1 MNISRFTVH
10 RPVLTL
16 MVTLIVV
23 LLGLTAF
30 IRLPIDLMP
39 DITYPTL
46 TITTTY
52 GNTSPEVMELLVTRP
67 IEQALSALPGVEEI
81 SSTSSEGQSS
91 VRLSFS
97 WGTDLDAVTSDVRDR
112 LDRIIN
118 RLPSDIDRPRIF
130 KFDAA
135 AFPILFLGVAGD
147 IDPVYLRELLED
159 QIAARLERV
168 PGVAS
173 VDIWGGVLTRIEVQ
187 VWPEQLK
194 ALGVTLDQVVSRVSA
209 GNVEAPV
216 GTLFRNTFQ
225 IPLRT
230 TGNYRSLEDIRNV
243 VVVTRASGSVRVGQ
257 IAQVVETPIRQT
269 RIARIDG
276 KPGIRMAVSKQSGK
290 NTVEVARGVLAEVKR
305 INEDFP
311 QLKVSVLTDTSRYIQ
326 YAIGNVGSSAMYG
339 GVIALVILL
348 LFLRNLGSSL
358 IIAVAIPISIIA
370 TFALMYFNQFTLNI
384 MSLGGLALGVGMLVD
399 NSIVV
404 LENIYRLRESGDP
417 PLQAAVNGSGEVTA
431 AIIASTLTTVV
442 VFLPLI
448 FVQGVSGVMYKQL
461 ALVVTFSLL
470 CSMVSALT
478 LVPMLAARL
487 VHPAPVDENGTRKNL
502 LQKVFGWVG
511 RVLHALERG
520 YMETLKKTLDHPF
533 MIVLASI
540 VLLGG
545 SFLLVPFIGS
555 ELMPASD
562 QGQVRVSVELA
573 IGTRLEATEEVV
585 KNYIE
590 PVIFREVPEAESVL
604 SSIGGGGFGG
614 TSSRSAQILINLK
627 PIKERSRSDEQI
639 ATDLR
644 RKLVGIPG
652 ATIRV
657 RTGQQMMIF
666 RGVGSTSGERLSIEI
681 QGYDLATA
689 DVLAKKVQSVV
700 EKIEGVTDTVL
711 SRESGAP
718 EGHFVVDREK
728 LADLNVTVSAVSN
741 TLKTA
746 FMGTKGGTFRR
757 GGREYDI
764 VVKLANSEYL
774 SPAEIM
780 DLTVTNGA
788 GVPVPLG
795 SLVQM
800 EPTTGPQ
807 RIERRNQ
814 QRVITVNVNISD
826 RDLGSVAADVREALQ
841 TIPLP
846 RDFTIQLIGDYEEQQ
861 KSFRELLL
869 SVALSLLLVYMVMA
883 SLYESFKD
891 PFIIMFSVPLAAIG
905 VLLILFLTRT
915 TFNVQTGIGAL
926 MLGGIVVN
934 NAIILV
940 DHINLLRHRDNMP
953 LRAAIEEAGRRRLR
967 PILMTASTTM
977 FALVPLALG
986 LGEGGELQAPL
997 ARTVIGGL
1005 LSSTL
1010 ITLVL
1015 IPCVYYIVERRRE
1028 KGKTA

>member
-16 MVTLIVV
+16 MVTLIVI

-97 WGTDLDAVTSDVRDR
+97 WGTDLDAVTADVRDR

-135 AFPILFLGVAGD
+135 AFPILFLGVSGD
-147 IDPVYLRELLED
+147 IDPIYLRELLED

-173 VDIWGGVLTRIEVQ
+173 VDIWGGVLTQIEVQ
-187 VWPEQLK
+187 VMPEQLK
-194 ALGVTLDQVVSRVSA
+194 ALGIPLDQVVSRVTA
-209 GNVEAPV
+209 GNVESPV
-216 GTLFRNTFQ
+216 GTIFRNTFQ

-230 TGNYRSLEDIRNV
+230 AGNYRSLEDIKNV
-243 VVVTRASGSVRVGQ
+243 VVATRSSGSVRVGQ
-257 IAQVVETPIRQT
+257 IARVVETPIRQT

-311 QLKVSVLTDTSRYIQ
+311 QIKVAVLTDTSRYIQ
-326 YAIGNVGSSAMYG
+326 YAIGNVGSSALYG
-339 GVIALVILL
+339 GLIALIILL
-348 LFLRNLGSSL
+348 FFLRNLGSSL

-370 TFALMYFNQFTLNI
+370 TFALMYFNNFTLNI

-404 LENIYRLRESGDP
+404 LENIYRLRESGEP

-431 AIIASTLTTVV
+431 AIIASTLTTLV

-470 CSMVSALT
+470 CSMISALT

-487 VHPAPVDENGTRKNL
+487 VHPAPVDENGSRKNI
-502 LQKVFGWVG
+502 LQTVFGWIG
-511 RVLHALERG
+511 RFLHTLERK
-520 YMETLKKTLDHPF
+520 YIEILQRALNHPF
-533 MIVLASI
+533 MIVLFSV
-540 VLLGG
+540 VLLGA
-545 SFLLVPFIGS
+545 SFLLIPFIGS

-562 QGQVRVSVELA
+562 QGQVRVNVDLE

-585 KNYIE
+585 KKYIE
-590 PVIFREVPEAESVL
+590 PVIFKEVPEAESIL

-627 PIKERSRSDEQI
+627 PIKERSRSDEQV
-639 ATDLR
+639 ASDLR
-644 RKLVGIPG
+644 RKMGAIPG
-652 ATIRV
+652 ATLRV
-657 RTGQQMMIF
+657 RTGQMQF
-666 RGVGSTSGERLSIEI
+666 LRGVGSASGERLSIEI

-689 DVLAKKVQSVV
+689 DTLAKKVQSVV

-718 EGHFVVDREK
+718 EGHFMVDREK

-746 FMGTKGGTFRR
+746 FMGTTAGTFRR
-757 GGREYDI
+757 GGREYNI

-774 SPAEIM
+774 SPSEIM
-780 DLTVTNGA
+780 DLSVTNGA

-795 SLVQM
+795 LLVRM

-814 QRVITVNVNISD
+814 QRVITVNVNITD
-826 RDLGSVAADVREALQ
+826 RDLGSVATDVREALQ

-869 SVALSLLLVYMVMA
+869 SVALALLLVYMVMA

-891 PFIIMFSVPLAAIG
+891 PFVIMFSVPLAAIG
-905 VLLILFLTRT
+905 VLLMLFLTRT

-940 DHINLLRHRDNMP
+940 DHINLLRHRDKFP
-953 LRAAIEEAGRRRLR
+953 LREAIEEAGRRRLR

-1015 IPCVYYIVERRRE
+1015 IPCVYYIVERHRE
-1028 KGKTA
+1028 KRKAA

>member
-1 MNISRFTVH
+1 
-10 RPVLTL
+10 
-16 MVTLIVV
+16 MVTLIVI

-135 AFPILFLGVAGD
+135 AFPILFLGVSGD
-147 IDPVYLRELLED
+147 IDQVYLRELLED

-173 VDIWGGVLTRIEVQ
+173 VDIWGGVLTQIEVQ
-187 VWPEQLK
+187 VLPEQLK
-194 ALGVTLDQVVSRVSA
+194 ALGIPLDQVVSRVTA

-216 GTLFRNTFQ
+216 GTLYRNTFQ

-230 TGNYRSLEDIRNV
+230 AGNYRSLEDIRNV
-243 VVVTRASGSVRVGQ
+243 VVATRGNGSVRVGQ
-257 IAQVVETPIRQT
+257 IARVVETPIRQT

-290 NTVEVARGVLAEVKR
+290 NTVEVAKGVLAEVKR
-305 INEDFP
+305 INEDF
-311 QLKVSVLTDTSRYIQ
+311 QQIKVVVLTDTSRYIQ

-339 GVIALVILL
+339 GLIALVILL
-348 LFLRNLGSSL
+348 FFLRNLGSSL
-358 IIAVAIPISIIA
+358 IIAVAIPISIIS
-370 TFALMYFNQFTLNI
+370 TFALMYFNKFTLNI

-404 LENIYRLRESGDP
+404 LENIYRLRESGESP
-417 PLQAAVNGSGEVTA
+417 IQAAVNGSGEVTA
-431 AIIASTLTTVV
+431 AIIASTLTTLV
-442 VFLPLI
+442 VFLPLL

-461 ALVVTFSLL
+461 ALVVTFALL
-470 CSMVSALT
+470 CSMISALT

-487 VHPAPVDENGTRKNL
+487 VHPAPVDENGSRKNI
-502 LQKVFGWVG
+502 LQRLFGWVG
-511 RVLHALERG
+511 RFLHSLESR
-520 YMETLKKTLDHPF
+520 YMTTLKNALNHPYI
-533 MIVLASI
+533 IVLVSI
-540 VLLGG
+540 ALLGG
-545 SFLLVPFIGS
+545 SFFLIPFIGS

-562 QGQVRVSVELA
+562 QGQVRVNVDLE
-573 IGTRLEATEEVV
+573 IGTRLEVTEEVV
-585 KNYIE
+585 KKYIE
-590 PVIFREVPEAESVL
+590 PVVFKEVPEAESVL
-604 SSIGGGGFGG
+604 TSIGGGGFGG

-639 ATDLR
+639 ASDLR
-644 RKLVGIPG
+644 RKLGTVPG
-652 ATIRV
+652 ATLRV
-657 RTGQQMMIF
+657 RTGQMQF
-666 RGVGSTSGERLSIEI
+666 LRGIGSSSGERLSIEI

-689 DVLAKKVQSVV
+689 DMLAKKVQSVV
-700 EKIEGVTDTVL
+700 EKIDGVTDAVL

-718 EGHFVVDREK
+718 EGHFVMDREK

-746 FMGTKGGTFRR
+746 FMGTTAGTFRR
-757 GGREYDI
+757 GGREYNI

-774 SPAEIM
+774 APAAIM

-795 SLVQM
+795 SLVRM

-846 RDFTIQLIGDYEEQQ
+846 RDFNIQLIGDYEEQQ

-905 VLLILFLTRT
+905 VLLMLFLTRT

-940 DHINLLRHRDNMP
+940 DHINLLRHRDKLP
-953 LRAAIEEAGRRRLR
+953 LREAIEEAGRRRLR

-977 FALVPLALG
+977 FALIPLALG

-1015 IPCVYYIVERRRE
+1015 IPCVYYLVEHHRNKR
-1028 KGKTA
+1028 KV

>member
-16 MVTLIVV
+16 MVTLIVI
-23 LLGLTAF
+23 LIGFTAF

-112 LDRIIN
+112 LDRIMN

-135 AFPILFLGVAGD
+135 AFPILFLGVSGD
-147 IDPVYLRELLED
+147 IDQVYLRELLED

-173 VDIWGGVLTRIEVQ
+173 VDIWGGVLTQIEVQ
-187 VWPEQLK
+187 VFPEQLK
-194 ALGVTLDQVVSRVSA
+194 ALGIPLDQVVSRVTA

-216 GTLFRNTFQ
+216 GTLYRNTFQ
-225 IPLRT
+225 IPLRAA
-230 TGNYRSLEDIRNV
+230 GNYRSLEDIRNV
-243 VVVTRASGSVRVGQ
+243 VVATRSSGSVRVGQ
-257 IAQVVETPIRQT
+257 IARVVETPIRQT

-290 NTVEVARGVLAEVKR
+290 NTVEVAKGVLAEVKR

-311 QLKVSVLTDTSRYIQ
+311 QIKVAVLTDTSRYIQ
-326 YAIGNVGSSAMYG
+326 YAIGNVGSSAIYG
-339 GVIALVILL
+339 GLIALVILL
-348 LFLRNLGSSL
+348 FFLRNLGSSL

-370 TFALMYFNQFTLNI
+370 TFALMYFNRFTLNI

-417 PLQAAVNGSGEVTA
+417 PIQAAVNGSGEVTA
-431 AIIASTLTTVV
+431 AIIASTLTTLV
-442 VFLPLI
+442 VFLPLL

-470 CSMVSALT
+470 CSMISALT

-487 VHPAPVDENGTRKNL
+487 VHPAPVDENGSRKNV
-502 LQKVFGWVG
+502 LQKLFGWIG
-511 RVLHALERG
+511 KLLHSMERK
-520 YMETLKKTLDHPF
+520 YMEILRRALNHPIL
-533 MIVLASI
+533 IVFISI
-540 VLLGG
+540 VLLGA
-545 SFLLVPFIGS
+545 SFLLIPFIGS

-562 QGQVRVSVELA
+562 QGQVRVNMDLE
-573 IGTRLEATEEVV
+573 IGTRLEVTEEVV
-585 KNYIE
+585 KKYIE
-590 PVIFREVPEAESVL
+590 PVVFKEVPEAESVL
-604 SSIGGGGFGG
+604 SSVGGGGFSG
-614 TSSRSAQILINLK
+614 TSSRSAQVMINLK
-627 PIKERSRSDEQI
+627 PISERSRSDEQI

-644 RKLVGIPG
+644 RKLTNIPG

-657 RTGQQMMIF
+657 RTGQMQF
-666 RGVGSTSGERLSIEI
+666 LRGIGSSSGERLSIEI
-681 QGYDLATA
+681 QGYDLSTA
-689 DVLAKKVQSVV
+689 DLLAKKVQSVV
-700 EKIEGVTDTVL
+700 EKINGVTDTVL

-718 EGHFVVDREK
+718 EGHFMVDREK

-746 FMGTKGGTFRR
+746 FMGTTAGTFRR
-757 GGREYDI
+757 GGREYNI

-774 SPAEIM
+774 SPTEIM

-788 GVPVPLG
+788 GVPVPIG
-795 SLVQM
+795 SIVRM

-826 RDLGSVAADVREALQ
+826 RDLGSVAADVREAIQ

-846 RDFTIQLIGDYEEQQ
+846 RDFNIQLIGDYEEQQ

-869 SVALSLLLVYMVMA
+869 SVALALLLVYMVMA

-905 VLLILFLTRT
+905 VLLMLFLTRT

-940 DHINLLRHRDNMP
+940 DHINLLRNRDKFP
-953 LRAAIEEAGRRRLR
+953 LRDAIEEAGRRRLR

-977 FALVPLALG
+977 FALIPLALG

-1015 IPCVYYIVERRRE
+1015 IPCVYFLVEHHRE
-1028 KGKTA
+1028 KRKAS

>member
-52 GNTSPEVMELLVTRP
+52 GNTAPEVMELLVSRP

-147 IDPVYLRELLED
+147 IDPIYLRELLED

-187 VWPEQLK
+187 VLPEQLK
-194 ALGVTLDQVVSRVSA
+194 ALGIPLDQVVSRVSA

-243 VVVTRASGSVRVGQ
+243 VVATRASGSVRVGQ
-257 IAQVVETPIRQT
+257 IARVVETPIRQT

-348 LFLRNLGSSL
+348 FFLRNLGSSL

-417 PLQAAVNGSGEVTA
+417 PLQAAVHGSGEVTA

-461 ALVVTFSLL
+461 ALVVTFALL
-470 CSMVSALT
+470 CSMISALT
-478 LVPMLAARL
+478 LVPMLASRL

-502 LQKVFGWVG
+502 LHNVFGWVG
-511 RVLHALERG
+511 RILHSLEKG
-520 YMETLKKTLDHPF
+520 YMGTLKKALDHPF
-533 MIVLASI
+533 MIVLASV

-590 PVIFREVPEAESVL
+590 PVIFKEVSEAESVL

-614 TSSRSAQILINLK
+614 TTSRSAQILINLK
-627 PIKERSRSDEQI
+627 PIKERSRSDERI
-639 ATDLR
+639 AADLR

-657 RTGQQMMIF
+657 RTGQMQF
-666 RGVGSTSGERLSIEI
+666 LRGVGSTSGERLSIEI

-826 RDLGSVAADVREALQ
+826 RDLGSVAADVREALK

-905 VLLILFLTRT
+905 VILMLFLTRT

-1015 IPCVYYIVERRRE
+1015 IPSVYFIVERRRE

>member
-1 MNISRFTVH
+1 MNVSRFTVH

-16 MVTLIVV
+16 MGTLIVI

-67 IEQALSALPGVEEI
+67 IEQALSALGGVEEI

-97 WGTDLDAVTSDVRDR
+97 WGTDLDAVTADVRDR

-118 RLPSDIDRPRIF
+118 RLPSDVDRPRIF

-135 AFPILFLGVAGD
+135 AFPILFLGVSGD
-147 IDPVYLRELLED
+147 IDPIYLRELLED

-187 VWPEQLK
+187 VLPEQLK
-194 ALGVTLDQVVSRVSA
+194 ALGIPLDQVVNRVTA

-216 GTLFRNTFQ
+216 GTLYRNTFQ

-230 TGNYRSLEDIRNV
+230 AGNYRSLEDIRNV
-243 VVVTRASGSVRVGQ
+243 VVATRSGGTVRVGQ
-257 IAQVVETPIRQT
+257 IARVVETPIRQT

-311 QLKVSVLTDTSRYIQ
+311 QIKVSVLTDTSRYIQ
-326 YAIGNVGSSAMYG
+326 YSIGNVGSSAMYG
-339 GVIALVILL
+339 GLIALVILL
-348 LFLRNLGSSL
+348 FFLRNVGSSL

-370 TFALMYFNQFTLNI
+370 TFALMYFNNFTLNI

-417 PLQAAVNGSGEVTA
+417 PMEAAVNGTGEVTA
-431 AIIASTLTTVV
+431 AIVASTLTTLV

-461 ALVVTFSLL
+461 ALVVTFALL
-470 CSMVSALT
+470 CSMFSALT

-487 VHPAPVDENGTRKNL
+487 VHPAPADENRNRKTL
-502 LQKVFGWVG
+502 LQRMFGWVG
-511 RVLHALERG
+511 RLLHSMERR
-520 YMETLKKTLDHPF
+520 YMETLKTALNHPF
-533 MIVLASI
+533 TIVVFSI
-540 VLLGG
+540 VLLGA
-545 SFLLVPFIGS
+545 SFLLIPYIGS

-562 QGQVRVSVELA
+562 QGQVRVNVDLE
-573 IGTRLEATEEVV
+573 IGTRLEVTEEVV
-585 KNYIE
+585 KKYIE
-590 PVIFREVPEAESVL
+590 PVIFKEVPEAESVL
-604 SSIGGGGFGG
+604 TSIGGGGFGG
-614 TSSRSAQILINLK
+614 TASRSAQVLINLK
-627 PIKERSRSDEQI
+627 SFKERSRSDEQI
-639 ATDLR
+639 ASDLR
-644 RKLVGIPG
+644 RKVANVPG
-652 ATIRV
+652 ATVRV
-657 RTGQQMMIF
+657 RTSQMQF
-666 RGVGSTSGERLSIEI
+666 LRGLGSSSGERLSIEI

-689 DVLAKKVQSVV
+689 DMLAKKVQSVV

-718 EGHFVVDREK
+718 EGHFVIDREK
-728 LADLNVTVSAVSN
+728 LADLNVTVSALSN

-746 FMGTKGGTFRR
+746 FTGTTAGAFRR
-757 GGREYDI
+757 GGREYNI
-764 VVKLANSEYL
+764 VVKLSNSENL
-774 SPAEIM
+774 SPSEIM
-780 DLTVTNGA
+780 DLSVTNSA
-788 GVPVPLG
+788 GVAVPIGL
-795 SLVQM
+795 LVRM

-814 QRVITVNVNISD
+814 QRVLTVHVNISN

-846 RDFTIQLIGDYEEQQ
+846 RDFNIQLIGDYEEQQ

-869 SVALSLLLVYMVMA
+869 SVALALLLVYMVMA

-905 VLLILFLTRT
+905 VLLMLFLTRT

-940 DHINLLRHRDNMP
+940 DHINLLRNRDGLP
-953 LRAAIEEAGRRRLR
+953 LREAIEEAGRRRLR
-967 PILMTASTTM
+967 PILMTASTTI
-977 FALVPLALG
+977 FALVPLAIG

-1015 IPCVYYIVERRRE
+1015 IPCVYYMVEHRRE
-1028 KGKTA
+1028 KRKVS